1 MNSKRDRQGQ
11 RSHKVR
17 RKSPWRGFPTPR
29 LSLSGKPQNRF
40 SGPRWPPS
48 GFLRQEQRERAAT
61 AGRDDG
67 NWGTRSNVCREEQ
80 LSLVGPDGQALET
93 WLYPPRVCIGYERR
107 TRCYSVCRRTYS
119 TGEQTVHGRCPGWSP
134 WADELGNCT
143 GRRWT
148 GEFCCEAPAPLPP
161 GAYRQGSQA
170 LRQLSRWSGAEP
182 GRVSRAFIPTVQ
194 L

>member
-143 GRRWT
+143 RSLMWVRCSR
-148 GEFCCEAPAPLPP
+148 F
-161 GAYRQGSQA
+161 RQ
-170 LRQLSRWSGAEP
+170 
-182 GRVSRAFIPTVQ
+182 
-194 L
+194 